1 MRLPTAHAIREG
13 INDSVRLHC
22 NAVLAS
28 QARDNAVQGQKPNPS
43 PGCERVLLPKSVS
56 AVAEVL
62 IYTRASCFAV
72 GRRDI
77 EERSKQH
84 PVTHRYLLLSYMHTQ
99 SIHTGYT
106 PDKLERPS
114 RRGVLAPAMLC
125 ACHRAGRAPA
135 DVPDARRVCCD
146 VLAPSPAMQAMQ
158 SCAVGFQQRQPTCMC
173 SSTSSI
179 DVLERTDGVLATTQS
194 IPTHLHPY
202 APACTHWV
210 TLR

>member
-13 INDSVRLHC
+13 LNDSVRLHC

-99 SIHTGYT
+99 SIHTGY
-106 PDKLERPS
+106 PDIPERPS
-114 RRGVLAPAMLC
+114 RSGVLAPAMLC
-125 ACHRAGRAPA
+125 AMPSSTGQDRAPA
-135 DVPDARRVCCD
+135 DVPDTAGCVVMFLLPRKRCKRCSRVLWASNND
-146 VLAPSPAMQAMQ
+146 NP
-158 SCAVGFQQRQPTCMC
+158 
-173 SSTSSI
+173 
-179 DVLERTDGVLATTQS
+179 
-194 IPTHLHPY
+194 
-202 APACTHWV
+202 PACV
-210 TLR
+210 QVRAQ

>member
-62 IYTRASCFAV
+62 IYTRASCLAV

-84 PVTHRYLLLSYMHTQ
+84 PVTHRPVALLHAHPINPHRIPRHT
-99 SIHTGYT
+99 
-106 PDKLERPS
+106 
-114 RRGVLAPAMLC
+114 
-125 ACHRAGRAPA
+125 
-135 DVPDARRVCCD
+135 
-146 VLAPSPAMQAMQ
+146 
-158 SCAVGFQQRQPTCMC
+158 
-173 SSTSSI
+173 
-179 DVLERTDGVLATTQS
+179 
-194 IPTHLHPY
+194 
-202 APACTHWV
+202 
-210 TLR
+210 